1 MNSIRSK
8 QFQNWN
14 RKFLGEFSD
23 NLRIIGG
30 WVPALLYPDS
40 EHIGKKV
47 HYLVKKIENKRIE
60 NKRIEKSSMQ
70 RKAKDS
76 EGSL

>member
-14 RKFLGEFSD
+14 RKFLGELSD
-23 NLRIIGG
+23 NHRIIGG

-60 NKRIEKSSMQ
+60 KSSMQ